1 MNFDTNK
8 LTSAVRLALTLG
20 AVAAVGVAGSAI
32 AQTAGSATTQNKQAK
47 QLKTIVV
54 TGSRIR
60 RVDIETANPIFTIS
74 RQNITQSGA
83 VTLGNLV
90 QSMPSISGQATNPY
104 VNNGGGDG
112 AATVSLRGLGSQ
124 RTLMLIDGHRVVNND
139 INQIPASMVER
150 VEVLKDGASSV
161 YGSDAIGGVVNFIM
175 RKNFQGA
182 EFSANYGITDYSDG
196 ATQGESFMFGQT
208 TDKGSIVAGI
218 SYNKFDAISSNNR
231 SFSNKALY
239 LYYGQIL
246 SFGSSRIPNGRL
258 VFGNQDLT
266 RINGTNGTSLNDY
279 RTFNYS
285 QDAFNYQATNLIQT
299 PQERTNAFVM
309 GHYQLTDNV
318 QAYLDIF
325 HNKTTSHSAL
335 APSLADTGIPS
346 PLVIAANSYYNPS
359 GVEFSNASGNRFEVR
374 FTGLGQ
380 RKFQYG
386 TTTDQVFT
394 GLRGNVGDTSWQWDA
409 NINYGHF
416 TQGFQEQGFVNLLQA
431 NPSFG
436 PSFMNSSGVVV
447 CGTPGNVISGCT
459 PINIFNV
466 NAPAQAALLK
476 KFTAN
481 PFGQTIYTSRQASV
495 NANGNLFELPAG
507 TVSLAVGT
515 LYRKE
520 YTNSSVSSDIQIN
533 QFTGSCPLGT
543 GCSSSVQGGFN
554 VKEAYAEVL
563 IPILKDMPLAHAL
576 NVDIG
581 TRYSK
586 YSIAGSTTN
595 SKIAVEWRPIRD
607 LLLRGTVSQ
616 VFRAPSINDVFAGPQ
631 NSAPTFV
638 DPCVG
643 YIPGVS
649 PASEN
654 AACGAST
661 GATAIPAGGIGQ
673 PPTSQT
679 NSIVSGSQYAGYAL
693 RPEFGKSFDFGF
705 VYDPSWLPGFSTN
718 VDLWRIYLNDTIV
731 SVQAQTVAN
740 ICFNNP
746 ASSFCGLINRFPN
759 GQISNIFTPT
769 VNLGRLDTS
778 GVDFGFRYRL
788 PHFNTFGFNPGN
800 FAVRFNSTYIAK
812 YTDLPVPGVST
823 VAPIVNAGKYTSQFG
838 NFARWR
844 ALSTVS
850 WTRGPWSAV
859 WRMRYIGKIGVP
871 IQDFGS
877 GAFTQFNF
885 GAYTY
890 HDFSLGYEIAPI
902 NTMFQIG
909 VNNAFNKQPPIFT
922 QNVVINAN
930 TDVNTYDVIGRYYWA
945 RATVKF

>member
-83 VTLGNLV
+83 VTLGNLI

-112 AATVSLRGLGSQ
+112 AASVSLRGLGSQ

-139 INQIPASMVER
+139 INQIPAAMVER

-161 YGSDAIGGVVNFIM
+161 YGSDAIGGVINFIM

-218 SYNKFDAISSNNR
+218 SYNKFNAISSNNR

-239 LYYGQIL
+239 LVSGSVM

-258 VFGNQDLT
+258 VFGNQDLV
-266 RINGTNGTSLNDY
+266 RITGTNGTSLSDY
-279 RTFNYS
+279 RPRVSSDT
-285 QDAFNYQATNLIQT
+285 FNYQAQNLIQT
-299 PQERTNAFVM
+299 PQERTDLFVM

-325 HNKTTSHSAL
+325 HNKTTSHSAV

-346 PLVIAANSYYNPS
+346 PLVISALSYYNPA
-359 GVEFSNASGNRFEVR
+359 GVAFSNASGNRFEVR

-380 RKFQYG
+380 RISQYG

-409 NINYGHF
+409 DINYGHF
-416 TQGFQEQGFVNLLQA
+416 SQGYQERNYVNLKQA
-431 NPSFG
+431 NQAFG

-459 PINIFNV
+459 PINIFNI

-481 PFGQTIYTSRQASV
+481 PFFQSIYTSRQASF
-495 NANGNLFELPAG
+495 NANGDLFELPAG
-507 TVSLAVGT
+507 TVSLAVGS

-533 QFTGSCPLGT
+533 QFTGTCPLGT
-543 GCSSSVQGGFN
+543 GCSSGLQGGFS

-595 SKIAVEWRPIRD
+595 SKIAVEWRPIKD

-616 VFRAPSINDVFAGPQ
+616 VFRAPSISDVFAGPQ

-638 DPCVG
+638 DPCIG

-661 GATAIPAGGIGQ
+661 GATAIPSTGIAA
-673 PPTSQT
+673 PSVSQT
-679 NSIVSGSQYAGYAL
+679 NSIVSGSKYAGYSL
-693 RPEFGKSFDFGF
+693 KPEFGKSFDFGF
-705 VYDPSWLPGFSTN
+705 VYDPSWLPGFSTS

-731 SVQAQTVAN
+731 SVQAQTVAD

-746 ASSFCGLINRFPN
+746 ASAFCGLIHRIPI
-759 GQISNIFTPT
+759 GRISNIFTPT

-800 FAVRFNSTYIAK
+800 LSVRFNSTYIAK
-812 YTDLPVPGVST
+812 YTDIPVPGVSS

-844 ALSTVS
+844 ALTTVN

-871 IQDFGS
+871 IQDFGT
-877 GAFTQFNF
+877 GAWTQFNF
-885 GAYTY
+885 GSYTY
-890 HDFSLGYEIAPI
+890 NDFSLGYEIAPI

-909 VNNAFNKQPPIFT
+909 INNAFNKQPPIFT